1 MKITIDE
8 INKRITVEQPV
19 IIQELLNF
27 LTSHNI
33 DLNEYTL
40 DTTVYAY
47 YPYIPSYPV
56 CPSTPTIYPII
67 TYDTNTT
74 K

>member
-8 INKRITVEQPV
+8 TNKRITVEQPV
-19 IIQELLNF
+19 IIQELINF

-40 DTTVYAY
+40 DTNGYVYN
-47 YPYIPSYPV
+47 PCIPSYPV
-56 CPSTPTIYPII
+56 WPTFPTYPVI
-67 TYDTNTT
+67 TYCSSDT

>member
-8 INKRITVEQPV
+8 TNKRITVEQPV

-40 DTTVYAY
+40 DSNMCVYN
-47 YPYIPSYPV
+47 PCIPTYPV
-56 CPSTPTIYPII
+56 WPTSPII
-67 TYDTNTT
+67 TYCSSDT

>member
-8 INKRITVEQPV
+8 INKRITVDQPV
-19 IIQELLNF
+19 VIQELINF

-40 DTTVYAY
+40 DT
-47 YPYIPSYPV
+47 
-56 CPSTPTIYPII
+56 STPTIYPII